1 MARKTV
7 KFTSSGIDKLP
18 DNKPAVYRIQTE
30 SGRTNYVGVA
40 QRGRVQDRLR
50 EHLPGGKDVVPG
62 VKVQVRQ
69 ASSIDVARRTEA
81 RSIAQTQP
89 KYNRR
94 GKKAAARK
102 AH

>member
-7 KFTSSGIDKLP
+7 KFNSTGIAKLRN
-18 DNKPAVYRIQTE
+18 DKPATYRIQTE

-40 QRGRVQDRLR
+40 QRGRMQDRLR
-50 EHLPGGKDVVPG
+50 EHLPGAQDPVPG
-62 VKVQVRQ
+62 ARVQVRQ
-69 ASSIDVARRTEA
+69 AGSIDAARRAEA

-94 GKKAAARK
+94 GK
-102 AH
+102 